1 MAAGGGSNGHSMN
14 DFMNWGFGGPQM
26 VPTTP
31 APMVTYH
38 TAVQA
43 PPPVPLGVLQSGMLP
58 PMGLLAQITQPQQ
71 TVAPPA
77 PPTQT
82 TQQTTKADSQYTMEE
97 WLKFVAAGVAAA
109 AVQQNMSPSEVQA
122 QVLAAFGGAKTT
134 ETTTAT
140 TSTTTTT
147 TQAPTTTAKKALTL
161 GELIVNSLGL
171 NKKNE
176 TKDKGK
182 KVFFLGLI
190 QLTD

>member
-1 MAAGGGSNGHSMN
+1 
-14 DFMNWGFGGPQM
+14 M